1 MKKNQDDS
9 NIQINDLIDAAV
21 SDALERRS
29 ENLHTDE
36 SLSDL
41 SDAVAENVTGGLIK
55 PIIKPIAIAGYKPI
69 LIAGYKPICFP
80 STIGLIAND
89 NFK

>member
-1 MKKNQDDS
+1 MEINQGNFKNQ
-9 NIQINDLIDAAV
+9 IEINDLIDAAV

-29 ENLHTDE
+29 KNLHTDE

-55 PIIKPIAIAGYKPI
+55 PIAIAGYKPI
-69 LIAGYKPICFP
+69 KPVIAGYKPICFP
-80 STIGLIAND
+80 TTIGLIAI